1 MSEKQPKRTV
11 LSWFLTSGLAVALV
25 MSLVGNWFQYYQTRE
40 AQRLSYQFS
49 QIEEFK
55 SSAAELD
62 EVTVELFDLLAEQRD
77 VADAKLRFRSIYR
90 KHVTVTESDRDVLGT
105 DGTERYLQALGV
117 LRNEVEKAKDPMGA
131 GTRVEA
137 LAQVI
142 STRRQLNE
150 RALDL

>member
-1 MSEKQPKRTV
+1 MSEETKRKPILHW
-11 LSWFLTSGLAVALV
+11 LSTNGLAVALIV
-25 MSLVGNWFQYYQTRE
+25 SMFGNAFQFYQTRE
-40 AQRLSYQFS
+40 AQRLTYQFT
-49 QIEEFK
+49 QVEEFK

-62 EVTVELFDLLAEQRD
+62 EVTVELFDLLAEKRD
-77 VADAKLRFRSIYR
+77 VADTKLRFRSVYR

-117 LRNEVEKAKDPMGA
+117 LRDEVEKAEDPTGA

-142 STRRQLNE
+142 SARRQLNE
-150 RALDL
+150 RALDI